1 MDLLRTQGISPA
13 KAAYLFC
20 RYWALLSYPIIL
32 WAQVEVTDGALCG
45 VLFRI
50 PLIFSTINVRAYS
63 RLCRSTT
70 THFLTQQQFSSSAS
84 VLIVRVY
91 AFAGLRTS
99 VAVILAVAFS
109 AVAFFQAWVVF
120 TQIELV
126 PDAPACFPQD
136 RHPGTH
142 FLSWYFLAPFLFDVL
157 ATGIFVACAARI
169 RHARASGGAAVSVF
183 VREGLVYFLAISAVN
198 LGNAA
203 MSIQPHTAISGVLAP
218 FSMCLPN
225 VLACRLVINLR
236 STVSTTIPSQ
246 GGSTVTTGV
255 GFTSPRPPR
264 FARGD
269 VLEMTAVSDSHPHA
283 PVGPHPPV
291 DAPGLRVRNWSSHGQ
306 IPGS

>member
-50 PLIFSTINVRAYS
+50 PLIFSTIN
-63 RLCRSTT
+63 
-70 THFLTQQQFSSSAS
+70 FSSSAS